1 MNLGADLGGKGRG
14 GALRFNPRLAL
25 ACPSPSIALPVDC
38 RGMSPLGRALGGPS
52 IPMEGGGNEPA
63 VEPAVE
69 GGEEG
74 EEPSAPVGDDTP
86 PHLG

>member
-1 MNLGADLGGKGRG
+1 
-14 GALRFNPRLAL
+14 
-25 ACPSPSIALPVDC
+25 
-38 RGMSPLGRALGGPS
+38 MSPLGRILGGPS

-74 EEPSAPVGDDTP
+74 EEPCAPVGDDTP